1 MLAQRYPT
9 AYDGIAA
16 GAPAINW
23 TELFTSFFW
32 PQQFMNMMGSY
43 PYMCE
48 MDEITKA
55 AITVCDGLD
64 GVVDGVIAAVDA
76 CLATFDPFQ
85 MVGKTINCS
94 QADRELEIS
103 SAAAAVVNATWYGPE
118 STEGKQLWYGLNP
131 GSDLIHNGPAA
142 AGQPGLVATNCTS
155 GVCVGAPNYLATS
168 WIQYFLAKDPEFD
181 ISNITHAEFDRL
193 AHISRQQYNS
203 AIGTDDSDLS
213 EFRNVGGKM
222 LAFHGLV
229 RVNCHCNW
237 LDFRFSFSL
246 FSFALRCE
254 NF

>member
-9 AYDGIAA
+9 AYDRIAA

-55 AITVCDGLD
+55 AITACDGLD
-64 GVVDGVIAAVDA
+64 GVVDGAIAAVDA

-131 GSDLIHNGPAA
+131 GSDLVHNGPAA

-155 GVCVGAPNYLATS
+155 GVCAGAPNYLATS

-229 RVNCHCNW
+229 SHC
-237 LDFRFSFSL
+237 S
-246 FSFALRCE
+246 
-254 NF
+254 